1 MTSAPPSASPDRDA
15 LPSAPCPP
23 QAGSALKLYFVNIDF
38 PPVGGPGVWR
48 TLAFVKYA
56 ALAGHS
62 AKVFTSDRASWHT
75 RSDPAL
81 LAQLP
86 AGVEVERIPSVFL
99 SDIRRNMEA
108 RIAKA
113 GDGLFKRLLEGID
126 WRLRGY
132 WPDNA
137 IHWALKCALAVWRSA
152 RRERP
157 DAIFTTGPSH
167 LSHIAGFLASRLL
180 GIRWVMDYR
189 DPWIEQHGHQ
199 IIQGPYQ
206 QAMFV
211 RLERRLLSR
220 ADAVVSVSPSWVTML
235 RDKVPGQA
243 HKFHLIRNGQDL
255 DESVLLPPSD
265 TRAPAPRPLWL
276 HFNGTIQPNNN
287 LIGALREAL
296 ALLRVAGYSPADL
309 RISFSGLP
317 AGALDG
323 DDPQDTGA
331 FLEDL
336 GAMPL
341 AASLAT
347 CRQADCL
354 LLPIR
359 DQGAVSLGA
368 IPAKTYEAMALGKHI
383 LGLIPD
389 PCDARSLLEDYPLS
403 HLSRAQTPQGIAE
416 ALTGLIAQFRAHGH
430 SLPRLAAETHRQ
442 VFQRYS
448 RRDQA
453 AQLVALLAAPA
464 DASCSAPAGSA
475 C

>member
-1 MTSAPPSASPDRDA
+1 MFSATSSTSARHDA
-15 LPSAPCPP
+15 TQPGHCPARTP
-23 QAGSALKLYFVNIDF
+23 SALKLYFVNIDF

-48 TLAFVKYA
+48 TLAFAKYA
-56 ALAGHS
+56 ALAGHGV
-62 AKVFTSDRASWHT
+62 KVFTSDRSSWHT

-86 AGVEVERIPSVFL
+86 VGVEVRRISSVFL

-108 RIAKA
+108 RIAQA
-113 GDGLFKRLLEGID
+113 RNGRFKRLLEGLD
-126 WRLRGY
+126 WRIRGY

-157 DAIFTTGPSH
+157 DAVFTTGPSH
-167 LSHIAGFLASRLL
+167 LSHLAGFLASRLL

-189 DPWIEQHGHQ
+189 DPWIEQRGHQ

-206 QAMFV
+206 QVLFE
-211 RLERRLLSR
+211 RLERRFLKQ
-220 ADAVVSVSPSWVTML
+220 ADAVVSVSPSWLEML
-235 RDKVPGQA
+235 KAKVPDQGA
-243 HKFHLIRNGQDL
+243 KFHLIRNGQDL
-255 DESVLLPPSD
+255 DESVLSPPLGCSD
-265 TRAPAPRPLWL
+265 SSARPLWL

-287 LIGALREAL
+287 LIGNLREAL
-296 ALLRVAGYSPADL
+296 ALLRAAGYMPADL

-323 DDPQDTGA
+323 EDPQDTAA
-331 FLEDL
+331 FLQDL

-341 AASLAT
+341 AVSLAT
-347 CRQADCL
+347 CQQADCL

-359 DQGAVSLGA
+359 DQGLISLGA

-383 LGLIPD
+383 LGLVPD
-389 PCDARSLLEDYPLS
+389 PCDARALLEDYPLS
-403 HLSRAQTPQGIAE
+403 HLSRSLSPEGIAE
-416 ALTGLIAQFRAHGH
+416 VLTELIEHFRAAGH
-430 SLPRLAAETHRQ
+430 ALPPLAAEAHRQ

-453 AQLVALLAAPA
+453 AQLLALFAALA
-464 DASCSAPAGSA
+464 DASLPAPAGSA